1 MVSLTIGAYDV
12 SAKTTALKDSP
23 KKIEDNSNS
32 FTTAD
37 GITHR
42 NILATKHSLDI
53 SLSNLTDTQRNAV
66 ISALSPDTVS
76 VSYNSNSGTFYG
88 DVVPSE
94 LAYSDD
100 DGNHWDIN
108 FTLEEV

>member
-1 MVSLTIGAYDV
+1 MVFLAIGSYDV
-12 SAKTTALKDSP
+12 SAKVTVLKDNP
-23 KKIEDNSNS
+23 KKIEDSSNS
-32 FTTAD
+32 FTTGD

-42 NILATKHSLDI
+42 NVLATKHSLDI

-76 VSYNSNSGTFYG
+76 VSYNGSTGTFYG

>member
-1 MVSLTIGAYDV
+1 MVSLTIGAYDM
-12 SAKTTALKDSP
+12 SAKVTKLNIAA

-32 FTTAD
+32 FTTAN

-42 NILATKHSLDI
+42 NVLATKQSLDI
-53 SLSNLTDTQRNAV
+53 SLENLTDTQRNAV
-66 ISALSPDTVS
+66 ISALSTDTVL
-76 VSYNSNSGTFYG
+76 VAYNSSTGTFYG

-94 LAYSDD
+94 VVYSDGD
-100 DGNHWDIN
+100 VNHWDIN